1 MMIEMQDLG
10 KAVGEVAQVV
20 AMLVSLSMQSV
31 YF

>member
-10 KAVGEVAQVV
+10 KAVGEVAQVEAV
-20 AMLVSLSMQSV
+20 LESLLMHSV

>member
-10 KAVGEVAQVV
+10 KAVGEVEAV
-20 AMLVSLSMQSV
+20 LESLLMHSV